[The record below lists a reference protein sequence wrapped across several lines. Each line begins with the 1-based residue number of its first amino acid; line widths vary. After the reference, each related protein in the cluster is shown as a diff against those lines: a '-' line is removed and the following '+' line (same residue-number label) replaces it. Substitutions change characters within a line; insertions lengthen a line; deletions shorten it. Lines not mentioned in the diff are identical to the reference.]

1 MWKFV
6 SQFAVSLRSCL
17 PQIGTG
23 LLWRQHESPHCK
35 AEIPIL
41 FQRNCQNALKQAK
54 NKEKNLWYDFT
65 FHVFFNEKFIILNI
79 GIYS

>member
-6 SQFAVSLRSCL
+6 SQFAVSLGSCL
-17 PQIGTG
+17 LQIGTR
-23 LLWRQHESPHCK
+23 LLWRQHESHCK

-41 FQRNCQNALKQAK
+41 FQSNCHNALKQAK

-79 GIYS
+79 GVYS